1 MSFAGSRPGEFP
13 FLASFEHV
21 HLDGGEVHGADFV
34 ARLVL
39 PVLLFGF
46 LLLLLGLRWGIE
58 VTQDNNA

>member
-1 MSFAGSRPGEFP
+1 MPGEFP

-21 HLDGGEVHGADFV
+21 HLHGGELHGADFV
-34 ARLVL
+34 ARLEL
-39 PVLLFGF
+39 RVLLLGF